1 MKKIIFLMVLI
12 FGLVSFGE
20 TMEIT
25 IPNANLENKN
35 GVITYKGKPYTGR
48 LKANLVDEEQGYEG
62 FLSFNEGHF
71 EGFSE
76 LKNEKQKVHIKFT
89 VTNGKFDGEVI
100 SKVPQIGE
108 TRIVFNEGKLV
119 SENGSFVGGTEINLT
134 YTPEGIVNGT
144 MEMNDQTFNFKNG
157 EAKFGQG
164 KMIAK
169 IDYKKQILAVTVI
182 EGKTVVQKI
191 EQPIMTLSMFE
202 KMLFPVLTSKE

>member
-1 MKKIIFLMVLI
+1 
-12 FGLVSFGE
+12 
-20 TMEIT
+20 MEIT

-134 YTPEGIVNGT
+134 NGMNSDLTYTPEGLINGT
-144 MEMNDQTFNFKNG
+144 MEMSGQTFIFKDG
-157 EAKFGQG
+157 VAEFPQG

-169 IDYKKQILAVTVI
+169 IDYEKQILFMTVMQGDTVI
-182 EGKTVVQKI
+182 QKI
-191 EQPIMTLSMFE
+191 EQPMLTVSMFE
-202 KMLFPVLTSKE
+202 KMLFPVLTQQ